1 MFGLFKKKSEVDI
14 LQKKYK
20 KLLAEWH
27 QLSNTN
33 RAASDQKY
41 AEAQKVLAQIELLEK
56 QS

>member
-33 RAASDQKY
+33 RAASDEKY
-41 AEAQKVLAQIELLEK
+41 AEAQKVLAQIEQLEK